1 MILPNSAHGLIL
13 IELERR
19 VPIDLL
25 PDREAATLENWLVE
39 VLPVLV
45 LTSTE
50 YAQQE
55 EEEVEEIKV
64 ERERA

>member
-1 MILPNSAHGLIL
+1 LIA
-13 IELERR
+13 LERR
-19 VPIDLL
+19 IPIGLL
-25 PDREAATLENWLVE
+25 PDREATTLENWLGE

-50 YAQQE
+50 EAQQE

>member
-1 MILPNSAHGLIL
+1 M

-55 EEEVEEIKV
+55 EEEVEEIQV